1 MKWTSLIIVAS
12 VMLGSIQNAAAE
24 SVRRGSSESS
34 GSAQQMQQLQQLAV
48 ERDAL
53 RAKNDQMEA
62 DNASMSKELNALK
75 AKLDV
80 AARDNAALKTKLTE
94 SERVAGRAQE
104 TGAATADKLKDTQ
117 DRLQKVVDKYKE
129 LVENLR
135 KSEEHG
141 AALQISLGQQ
151 SDSLQ
156 QCAKDNQSLYQ
167 TSLELLQRY
176 ENKGV
181 WDAMLQHEPVT
192 QLKRV
197 ELESLGE
204 TYRDRMEQ
212 HKFQPQADAASP

>member
-1 MKWTSLIIVAS
+1 MKWTSLIVVAS

-24 SVRRGSSESS
+24 SVRRGGGESS
-34 GSAQQMQQLQQLAV
+34 GSAQQMQQMQQLAV

-53 RAKNDQMEA
+53 RAKNDQLEA
-62 DNASMSKELNALK
+62 DNANMSKELNALK
-75 AKLDV
+75 AKFD
-80 AARDNAALKTKLTE
+80 ATGRENASLKTKLME

-104 TGAATADKLKDTQ
+104 TGTATADKLKDTQ

-135 KSEEHG
+135 KSEEYG
-141 AALQISLGQQ
+141 AALQAGLGQQ

-156 QCAKDNQSLYQ
+156 QCAKDNQTLYQ

-181 WDAMLQHEPVT
+181 WEAMLQHEPVT

-204 TYRDRMEQ
+204 TYRDRTEQ
-212 HKFQPQADAASP
+212 HKFQPQVDASTP